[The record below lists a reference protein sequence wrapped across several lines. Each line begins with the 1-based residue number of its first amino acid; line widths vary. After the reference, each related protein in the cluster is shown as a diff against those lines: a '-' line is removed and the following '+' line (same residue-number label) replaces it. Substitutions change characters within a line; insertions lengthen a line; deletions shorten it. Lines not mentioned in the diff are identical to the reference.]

1 MASRLV
7 LRVGNEQCMVGSL
20 DSSLLLVHIWSL
32 TRRWS
37 LMQVRF
43 NALCAG
49 IVIVVLCVM
58 STFSI
63 NMHLRYPKM
72 AKFGL

>member
-1 MASRLV
+1 
-7 LRVGNEQCMVGSL
+7 
-20 DSSLLLVHIWSL
+20 
-32 TRRWS
+32 
-37 LMQVRF
+37 MQVRF